1 MNTDFRKR
9 ARPGFRRMA
18 MVVLLGWLV
27 SVPAVG
33 RAQQQ
38 GAADLYKQAQAY
50 EDQQNYP
57 AAESIYR
64 KVLAS
69 DPDNLEALKHLGIL
83 QQTELKFDDSIE
95 SFKRVLAGHPGYSQ
109 VNFFLG
115 LSYYGKHDLS
125 NAVTSFN
132 RELKTSTAHP
142 AARYYLALAYEGEDR
157 PDDAITQLDLVAEK
171 NPKNPNIFYEL
182 ARLHMAAALRAAD
195 RLRSI
200 DADSYQYHILNG

>member
-33 RAQQQ
+33 RAQQP
-38 GAADLYKQAQAY
+38 GAADLFKQAQAY

-57 AAESIYR
+57 AAENIYR

-83 QQTELKFDDSIE
+83 RT
-95 SFKRVLAGHPGYSQ
+95 
-109 VNFFLG
+109 
-115 LSYYGKHDLS
+115 
-125 NAVTSFN
+125 
-132 RELKTSTAHP
+132 
-142 AARYYLALAYEGEDR
+142 DR
-157 PDDAITQLDLVAEK
+157 PQI
-171 NPKNPNIFYEL
+171 
-182 ARLHMAAALRAAD
+182 
-195 RLRSI
+195 
-200 DADSYQYHILNG
+200 